1 MFSNKKYDELLK
13 LCAEQNEII
22 KKQNAMIKQ
31 GREEVK
37 QGREEVKQAMKLLD
51 LYEACIN
58 KGVKIDFPN
67 STGGGGKEDN
77 SSGVDTTFTF

>member
-1 MFSNKKYDELLK
+1 MISNKKYDELLK

-37 QGREEVKQAMKLLD
+37 QAMKLLD
-51 LYEACIN
+51 LYEACIT
-58 KGVKIDFPN
+58 KGVKIDFPDV
-67 STGGGGKEDN
+67 TGRVKGGNTQPGTEDIDF
-77 SSGVDTTFTF
+77 SDF